1 MALPE
6 TLIDPS
12 LPGET
17 TFGPMFD
24 SNPLPMWVYD
34 ANTLRFLAVNA
45 AAIRHYGYTRED
57 FARMTTRQLCASA
70 DVATMALDWE
80 RGLGQTEINQTA
92 VWKHRRKD
100 ATVIDVEITW
110 NRIPFDGRTAVL
122 VLAHDITERK
132 RAEKQVREQASL
144 LNLAHDAII
153 VIDLDDRVTF
163 WNKGAEA
170 LYSMLSNDA
179 LDRKLSDLV
188 KQEAGLFEIAKKEL
202 LISGE
207 WKGETR
213 HTICNGKEVAVSS
226 RWTLVRG
233 DDGEPKSIL
242 VINTDITEKKK
253 LEGQFLRSQRLESI
267 GTLASGIAHDLNN
280 ILAPIL
286 MSVGLL
292 RRSLADEESMT
303 LLGTIEVSA
312 ERGADIVKQVL
323 TFARGAE
330 GDRILLQPKH
340 LISELVKMMSQTFP
354 KNIGIRMQ
362 IAKDVAT
369 VSGDI
374 TQLHQVLLN
383 LCVNARDA
391 MPQGGCLTIG
401 AETVLVDEQA
411 AGAHP
416 DARVGRYV
424 VMKVNDSGEG
434 IPRHVLEKIF
444 DPFFTTKEPGKGTGL
459 GLSTAMG
466 IVKSHGGFVT
476 VDSEVGVG
484 TAFRVFLPASEKG
497 GEAVKQETLATPMG
511 NGELILVV
519 DDEPSIRNAAIK
531 TLEAHGYRA
540 YTAEDGTDALA
551 LYFQRR
557 SEIQAVLTDIE
568 MDLMDGVALV
578 RALKKVDPMVKII
591 ASSGQSQDIKKVML
605 EEMGVSWF
613 LDKPYSADQL
623 LFTVHKTLNA

>member
-1 MALPE
+1 
-6 TLIDPS
+6 
-12 LPGET
+12 
-17 TFGPMFD
+17 MFD

-34 ANTLRFLAVNA
+34 ASTLRFLAVND
-45 AAIRHYGYTRED
+45 AAIRHYGYSREE
-57 FARMTTRQLCASA
+57 FAGLTITQLCAAEEIGALAQEWENSA
-70 DVATMALDWE
+70 EMA
-80 RGLGQTEINQTA
+80 INQTA
-92 VWKHRRKD
+92 VWKHRKKD
-100 ATVIDVEITW
+100 ATVIDVELTW
-110 NRIPFDGRTAVL
+110 NRIPFAGKCAIL

-153 VIDLDDRVTF
+153 VIDLDDRVAF
-163 WNKGAEA
+163 WNKGAES
-170 LYSMLSNDA
+170 LYAKLSA
-179 LDRKLSDLV
+179 EAVGRKLTDLV
-188 KQEAGLFEIAKKEL
+188 KQDAGIFPVAKVEL
-202 LISGE
+202 LASGE

-213 HTICNGKEVAVSS
+213 HTAANGREVAVSG

-286 MSVGLL
+286 MSTGLL
-292 RRSLADEESMT
+292 RRSVTDEESQT
-303 LLGTIEVSA
+303 LLSTIEISA

-330 GDRILLQPKH
+330 GDRILLQPRH
-340 LISELVKMMSQTFP
+340 LITELVKMMGQTFP
-354 KNIGIRMQ
+354 KNISFKTQ
-362 IAKDVAT
+362 IAKNVAT
-369 VSGDI
+369 ISGDI

-391 MPQGGCLTIG
+391 MPDGGRLVIG
-401 AETVLVDEQA
+401 AETVTIDEQ
-411 AGAHP
+411 GRTLHP
-416 DARVGRYV
+416 DARAGRYV
-424 VMKVNDSGEG
+424 TLNVSDSGDG
-434 IPRHVLEKIF
+434 IPRQVMEKIF

-459 GLSTAMG
+459 GLSTVMG
-466 IVKSHGGFVT
+466 IVKSHGGFIT

-484 TAFRVFLPASEKG
+484 TAFRIYLPASEKDSPD
-497 GEAVKQETLATPMG
+497 ALQETLATPEG

-557 SEIQAVLTDIE
+557 DEIQVVLTDIE

-578 RALKKVDPMVKII
+578 RALKKVDPLVKII
-591 ASSGQSQDIKKVML
+591 TSSGESHDNKKL
-605 EEMGVSWF
+605 LLRDMGVTWF
-613 LDKPYSADQL
+613 LDKPYSAKQL
-623 LFTVHKTLNA
+623 LSTVHLAIKE

>member
-1 MALPE
+1 MTPLKQPLE
-6 TLIDPS
+6 N
-12 LPGET
+12 ET
-17 TFGPMFD
+17 TFGLMFD

-34 ANTLRFLAVNA
+34 ASSLRFLAVND
-45 AAIRHYGYTRED
+45 AAISHYGYSREE
-57 FARMTTRQLCASA
+57 FAGLTIKDLCAPEEIG
-70 DVATMALDWE
+70 TLTRDWE
-80 RGLGQTEINQTA
+80 RDIAMTEINQTA
-92 VWKHRRKD
+92 VWKHLKKNG
-100 ATVIDVEITW
+100 TVIDVEMTW
-110 NRIPFDGRTAVL
+110 NQIPFAGKTAVL

-153 VIDLDDRVTF
+153 VIDLQDGVAF
-163 WNKGAEA
+163 WNKGAES
-170 LYSMLSNDA
+170 LYGRLSEDA
-179 LDRKLSDLV
+179 VGRKLSDLV
-188 KQEAGLFEIAKKEL
+188 REEKGAFETAKEEL
-202 LISGE
+202 LTSGE

-213 HTICNGKEVAVSS
+213 HTATSGREIAVSG

-253 LEGQFLRSQRLESI
+253 LEAQFLRSQRLESI

-286 MSVGLL
+286 MSAGLL
-292 RRSLADEESMT
+292 RRNIVDEEGRT
-303 LLGTIEVSA
+303 LLSTIEISA

-340 LISELVKMMSQTFP
+340 LINELVKMMSQTFP
-354 KNIGIRMQ
+354 KNITIKAQ
-362 IAKDVAT
+362 IAKNVAT
-369 VSGDI
+369 ISGDI

-391 MPQGGCLTIG
+391 MPDGGRLTVC
-401 AETVLVDEQA
+401 AETVSLDERA
-411 AGAHP
+411 SSVHP
-416 DARVGRYV
+416 DAREGRYV
-424 VMKVNDSGEG
+424 ILKVMDSGQG
-434 IPRHVLEKIF
+434 IPRRVLEKIF

-459 GLSTAMG
+459 GLSTVMG
-466 IVKSHGGFVT
+466 IVKSHAGFVS
-476 VDSEVGVG
+476 VDIEVGVG
-484 TAFRVFLPASEKG
+484 TAFRIFLPASEKE
-497 GEAVKQETLATPMG
+497 GEDARQESFATPEG

-519 DDEPSIRNAAIK
+519 DDEPSIRNAATK

-557 SEIQAVLTDIE
+557 TEIQLVLTDIE

-578 RALKKVDPMVKII
+578 RALKKVDPLVKIVT
-591 ASSGQSQDIKKVML
+591 SSGQSQSNKKL
-605 EEMGVSWF
+605 ILQDLGVTWF
-613 LDKPYSADQL
+613 LDKPYSAEQL
-623 LFTVHKTLNA
+623 LFTVHKAIKA